1 LLNGIIFGVLIIA
14 LAIVPLLVF
23 TKYTTHAQE
32 DVEVPHI
39 VQNADH
45 FKIDRVFTGIND
57 STNMAFLGPNDLLV
71 LERESGKVDRIVN
84 GQILDKPLID
94 VNAYYKDGLIGIA
107 TSQNQNGS
115 KLVFLYYNEAP
126 RKYGKDVVNAEE
138 AEIVNRT
145 LGYESEGD
153 RLYRY
158 ELVGNTL
165 VSPKIL
171 VDLHSARSNKIPDV
185 QHHGGEV
192 IIGRDNAVYVAVGDL
207 EGSKYEKGK
216 TKAQNYMDG
225 KDADG
230 RAGILRVTSNGNAVG
245 KGILGDTY
253 PLDLYYAY
261 GIRNSYGMDFDPVT
275 GNLWDTENG
284 PNYGDE
290 INLVKP
296 GFNSG
301 WNKVQGFW
309 QPKGEDKGKLD
320 LRPSNLVD
328 FGGKGIYSGPQF
340 TWIKTVGPTAIKF
353 FNSDK
358 FGTEYKNDMFVADV
372 NNGNIYHFDLNKD
385 RTELSLKGPLQDKI
399 ADNSTEL
406 NDVIFARGF
415 GGITDMEVGLDG
427 YLYVA
432 SLQDYTNDK
441 FEGTIFRIVP
451 TDN

>member
-1 LLNGIIFGVLIIA
+1 MLNGIIFGVLIIA

-185 QHHGGEV
+185 QHH
-192 IIGRDNAVYVAVGDL
+192 VGSL
-207 EGSKYEKGK
+207 
-216 TKAQNYMDG
+216 
-225 KDADG
+225 
-230 RAGILRVTSNGNAVG
+230 
-245 KGILGDTY
+245 
-253 PLDLYYAY
+253 LY
-261 GIRNSYGMDFDPVT
+261 
-275 GNLWDTENG
+275 
-284 PNYGDE
+284 
-290 INLVKP
+290 
-296 GFNSG
+296 
-301 WNKVQGFW
+301 Q
-309 QPKGEDKGKLD
+309 
-320 LRPSNLVD
+320 
-328 FGGKGIYSGPQF
+328 
-340 TWIKTVGPTAIKF
+340 
-353 FNSDK
+353 
-358 FGTEYKNDMFVADV
+358 
-372 NNGNIYHFDLNKD
+372 
-385 RTELSLKGPLQDKI
+385 
-399 ADNSTEL
+399 
-406 NDVIFARGF
+406 
-415 GGITDMEVGLDG
+415 
-427 YLYVA
+427 
-432 SLQDYTNDK
+432 
-441 FEGTIFRIVP
+441 
-451 TDN
+451 